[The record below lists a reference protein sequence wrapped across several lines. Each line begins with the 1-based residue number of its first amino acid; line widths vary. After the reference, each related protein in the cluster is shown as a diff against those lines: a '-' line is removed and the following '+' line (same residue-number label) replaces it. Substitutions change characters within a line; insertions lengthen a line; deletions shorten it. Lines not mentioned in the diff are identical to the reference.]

1 MYVVLCCMYNTTCR
15 YDTTDEIINFTDEV
29 IQREVQ
35 QAGLGEGGEVRAGSL
50 MEVARRTDRN
60 VAHAMLLC
68 ANHRV
73 INFFTKKRPDL
84 IKVYCMRDNCVVVLY
99 MNLQGIVKNFT
110 CMYFKSHSGWLI
122 EKLCIFW
129 CILPEYYSLS
139 ELNVMCKLFYMHDY
153 VNAYTCLSR

>member
-1 MYVVLCCMYNTTCR
+1 MYVVLCCMYTTICR

-84 IKVYCMRDNCVVVLY
+84 IKVRILY
-99 MNLQGIVKNFT
+99 
-110 CMYFKSHSGWLI
+110 
-122 EKLCIFW
+122 
-129 CILPEYYSLS
+129 
-139 ELNVMCKLFYMHDY
+139 
-153 VNAYTCLSR
+153 A